1 MPAVDENVVDMTEA
15 STQPIAEKPKAN
27 KKSVSAS
34 DLSKAISYI
43 NRGIELNQ
51 PRLLQRAIRQ
61 NANLRHYITPEQ
73 LKTAILTYVPLNT
86 PTRDAMVESVAI
98 LPTLEMPVEKDFD
111 GMDIQSVPEPTTIVQ
126 TILPETEVYL
136 FTLII
141 TTMMR
146 FNLNKEASHSST
158 ILINRIKSFNRRSM
172 DLFSSKAFFYF
183 SLSYER
189 INQLEAIRSTLLALY
204 RTSCLRRDEMGQA
217 VLLNLIL
224 RNYLHYNLI
233 EQAQTLA
240 SKTTFPENASN
251 NQFCRYLYS
260 MGRIQAI
267 QLEYSEAYL
276 RLMMAARKAPQDT
289 ALAFTRNVH
298 KLAVL
303 VQLLMGDIPE
313 RATFNQIELRKA
325 LRPYLL
331 LTQTVRNGDLQEFY
345 KVVQQYSVAFESDKN
360 YSLVHRL
367 GHNVVKTGLRK
378 ISISYSS
385 ISLADIAM
393 KLHLHSIA
401 SAEYIC
407 AKAIR
412 DGVIEATIDHTSGCL
427 TSNEVIDVYST
438 EEPQKAFHRRIAFCL
453 DVHNE
458 AVKSMRYPPDAY
470 KKELAMANNPKAEE
484 KTVEELVK
492 ELEDDMDD
500 L

>member
-1 MPAVDENVVDMTEA
+1 MTDPDQMQVETLPSPDEDVVVK
-15 STQPIAEKPKAN
+15 PNEKTITT
-27 KKSVSAS
+27 S
-34 DLSKAISYI
+34 DISKAISYI

-61 NANLRHYITPEQ
+61 NVNLRRYITGQQ
-73 LKTAILTYVPLNT
+73 LRIAVKTYVPSTNPSYTYLMT
-86 PTRDAMVESVAI
+86 AIDKIPCADAEVAIGMDVESDNPTQALAI
-98 LPTLEMPVEKDFD
+98 HLQEL
-111 GMDIQSVPEPTTIVQ
+111 
-126 TILPETEVYL
+126 LPETEVYL
-136 FTLII
+136 FTLVI
-141 TTMMR
+141 TTMLR
-146 FNLNKEASHSST
+146 FKLQTDTVHAAS
-158 ILINRIKSFNRRSM
+158 ILIERIKSFNRRSM

-183 SLSYER
+183 SLAYER
-189 INQLEAIRSTLLALY
+189 IDKLDIIRSTLLALY

-233 EQAQTLA
+233 EQAQTFA
-240 SKTTFPENASN
+240 AKTTFPENASN

-267 QLEYSEAYL
+267 QLEYSEAYS
-276 RLMMAARKAPQDT
+276 RLMMAARKAPQDS
-289 ALAFTRNVH
+289 ALGFTRNVH
-298 KLAVL
+298 KLAVI

-313 RATFNQIELRKA
+313 RATFNQPELRMA

-331 LTQTVRNGDLQEFY
+331 LTQTVRNGDLQEFN
-345 KVVQQYSVAFESDKN
+345 KLVLQFAGAFQADKN
-360 YSLVHRL
+360 YSLVQRL

-378 ISISYSS
+378 ISISYSC
-385 ISLADIAM
+385 ISLADIAA
-393 KLHLHSIA
+393 KLHLPSA
-401 SAEYIC
+401 SSAEYIC

-412 DGVIEATIDHTSGCL
+412 DGVIEATIDHESGCL
-427 TSNEVIDVYST
+427 TSNEVIDIYST

-470 KKELAMANNPKAEE
+470 KKELAMTNKPKMDE